1 MTARVCQRGCENFN
15 ISSQKLAVPRA
26 PKHIFPLIFCLP
38 QNYFFVKAW
47 AISSRHAGQS
57 YHSWLHTRTQNK
69 RMGLAI
75 IWKKKADWAQGT
87 IYLIALFNRIR
98 IVRNITDV
106 VGRTRTKILVLYL
119 KNHEEYLYYKQ
130 KVSFLHMIAKI
141 WLSELDTEPKFGSEP
156 GSTKPVSRCVLTL
169 RIVDRVKNPV
179 STYNQHKME
188 WRQ

>member
-1 MTARVCQRGCENFN
+1 M
-15 ISSQKLAVPRA
+15 
-26 PKHIFPLIFCLP
+26 
-38 QNYFFVKAW
+38 
-47 AISSRHAGQS
+47 
-57 YHSWLHTRTQNK
+57 
-69 RMGLAI
+69 
-75 IWKKKADWAQGT
+75 
-87 IYLIALFNRIR
+87 IALFNRIR

-188 WRQ
+188 